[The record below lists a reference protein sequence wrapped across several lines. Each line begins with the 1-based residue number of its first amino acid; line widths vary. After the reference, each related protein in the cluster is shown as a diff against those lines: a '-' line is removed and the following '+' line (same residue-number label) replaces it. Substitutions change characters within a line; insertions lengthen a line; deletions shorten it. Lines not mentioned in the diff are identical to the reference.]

1 MFQSKRIF
9 WQYEVEGEWDM
20 EKQVEKIIRETAD
33 EYTRQAE
40 TTKKAMKSVLIK
52 PSKDYHRFKLL
63 CT

>member
-9 WQYEVEGEWDM
+9 WQYELEGEWDM

-52 PSKDYHRFKLL
+52 PS
-63 CT
+63 